1 MLQINVKKAAIL
13 LFSIMSFVQGQV
25 NIEAMRDTD
34 DNSSL
39 ELQFDLDFIN
49 TTKKNTEFTYA
60 TRYNYLFENEAVFLG
75 VFKGEYFQQETD
87 GIKQDL
93 ENKGM
98 LHLRYTHPVK
108 SFYLEGFIQNE
119 FDDFR
124 SLENRQLFGGGVRF
138 PLTSSSFFDSMF
150 VGSGVMHEKEVYKL
164 DNNLEITEFK
174 STNYLTL
181 SKAIKNNISLSTT
194 MYYQFNT
201 SKMKDY
207 RLLAISTINF
217 DISDRVGFFVRIDLR
232 EQAIPVD
239 NSLDYNYAEV
249 SLGMELNL

>member
-1 MLQINVKKAAIL
+1 M
-13 LFSIMSFVQGQV
+13 
-25 NIEAMRDTD
+25 
-34 DNSSL
+34 
-39 ELQFDLDFIN
+39 
-49 TTKKNTEFTYA
+49 
-60 TRYNYLFENEAVFLG
+60 
-75 VFKGEYFQQETD
+75 
-87 GIKQDL
+87 
-93 ENKGM
+93 
-98 LHLRYTHPVK
+98 
-108 SFYLEGFIQNE
+108 
-119 FDDFR
+119 
-124 SLENRQLFGGGVRF
+124 
-138 PLTSSSFFDSMF
+138 
-150 VGSGVMHEKEVYKL
+150 
-164 DNNLEITEFK
+164 EITEFK

-194 MYYQFNT
+194 MYYQFKT

>member
-1 MLQINVKKAAIL
+1 
-13 LFSIMSFVQGQV
+13 
-25 NIEAMRDTD
+25 MRDTN

-108 SFYLEGFIQNE
+108 SFYMEGFIQNE

-124 SLENRQLFGGGVRF
+124 SLENRQLIGGGVRF
-138 PLTSSSFFDSMF
+138 PLTSTSFFDSMF

-164 DNNLEITEFK
+164 DNNLEITELK

-181 SKAIKNNISLSTT
+181 SKAIKDNISLSTT

-201 SKMKDY
+201 SKVKDY